1 MNKIYYFILFCF
13 TALCFTACN
22 DDDPEFN
29 GIEGKDHYIS
39 DFALSVG
46 GITYQATIT
55 GDKITVE
62 IPYNTDLE
70 GATAAYTLS
79 EGATINPNPSTI
91 QDWENE
97 WKFVVTSKMQ
107 ESKVYSYTYQ
117 YTDIRQSGSVVL
129 ATQAEVDNFAETGIN
144 KIDGNLT
151 IGTVNGEEITNLAG
165 LVNLRQISNT
175 LVINPS
181 YTGTDLSGLDN
192 LEQIGSFKLGS
203 STSISKNTTLKTVN
217 LPSLFEVVGDF
228 VINSSTV
235 EKVSIPKVET
245 ISEDM
250 YVASDALLDLDA
262 NAVESIGSSLIIRGS
277 VTKKESA
284 ATEAIVFSALK
295 RIGNEL
301 TIQYFPKL
309 QGIYLPALEEVTGAA
324 SFCDM
329 SSIGSIAMTELY
341 SVGGLDIKNCKELST
356 IELPN
361 LTSCGEFCV
370 DANKVNKFN
379 ISALRDAFG
388 NMTLSY
394 LPIEELDLSQVNFN
408 GNTLTLQCDQLKK
421 IVGPETFNGSL
432 LLLPTNCRLT
442 EFTLDGILNIQG
454 DFECKD
460 YFYVKS
466 FVMPFVKVAGGVTI
480 ALNKGSVNT
489 GVEIEFPKLQEIG
502 GTLILGENTNA
513 NKIDFPL
520 LKRILGSCSVT
531 TSSLKNDIEFS
542 NLESIGVDG
551 TETDVA
557 FSLDRTNISCPKLK
571 TIYGNFTVIT
581 SSSMFGM
588 TADNLSFSTLESIYG
603 NLSITCLY
611 SDFGPNGINSIDFSG
626 LKSAKSISISGQAD
640 VNDFSS
646 FKYLFENNILRAESQ
661 WSVVECGYNP
671 TFEDMKAGRYKRSEN
686 AMQAT
691 RKKAKAITLHKRL
704 RK

>member
-1 MNKIYYFILFCF
+1 MNKLYYFILFCF
-13 TALCFTACN
+13 AALCFTACS
-22 DDDPEFN
+22 DDDPEFS
-29 GIEGKDHYIS
+29 GIEGKDHFIS
-39 DFALSVG
+39 DFALTVD
-46 GITYQATIT
+46 GITYQATIA
-55 GDKITVE
+55 GDMITVE
-62 IPYNTDLE
+62 IPYNVSLE
-70 GATAAYTLS
+70 GATVEYALC
-79 EGATINPNPSTI
+79 EGASINPTPSTI

-97 WKFVVTSKMQ
+97 WKFVVTSKTQ
-107 ESKVYSYTYQ
+107 ESKVYSYTYR
-117 YTDIRQSGSVVL
+117 YTDIEQSGSVVL
-129 ATQAEVDNFAETGIN
+129 ATQAEVDNFAQTGIN

-151 IGTVNGEEITNLAG
+151 IGTVDGEEITNLEG
-165 LVNLRQISNT
+165 LANLKQISNT
-175 LVINPS
+175 LILNPS
-181 YTGTDLSGLDN
+181 YKGADLSGLDQ
-192 LEQIGSFKLGS
+192 LERIGSFKLGS
-203 STSISKNTTLKTVN
+203 TTSTSKNTTLKTVN
-217 LPSLFEVVGDF
+217 FPSLLDITGDF
-228 VINSSTV
+228 VINCSTV
-235 EKVSIPKVET
+235 EKISIPKVGT
-245 ISEDM
+245 IGEDM
-250 YVASDALLDLDA
+250 YVVSDALLDLDA
-262 NAVESIGSSLIIRGS
+262 NAVKSVGSSLIVRGS
-277 VTKKESA
+277 VTQKESA
-284 ATEAIVFSALK
+284 ATEAIVFSAL
-295 RIGNEL
+295 RQVGNEL
-301 TIQYFPKL
+301 IIQYFPKL
-309 QGIYLPALEEVTGAA
+309 QGIYLPALERVIGTA

-341 SVGGLDIKNCKELST
+341 SVGGLNIKNCKELST
-356 IELPN
+356 IELPG

-370 DANKVNKFN
+370 DANKVSKFN

-388 NMTLSY
+388 DMTLSN
-394 LPIEELDLSQVNFN
+394 LLIEELDLPQTNFN
-408 GNTLTLQCDQLKK
+408 GNTLTLQCNRLNK

-432 LLLPTNCRLT
+432 LLLPKSCRLT

-460 YFYVKS
+460 YFYVKR
-466 FVMPFVKVAGGVTI
+466 FIMPFVKVAGGVTI
-480 ALNKGSVNT
+480 ALNTGSVNT

-502 GTLILGENTNA
+502 GTLTLGKNTNA

-671 TFEDMKAGRYKRSEN
+671 TYQDMKEGRYKPAE
-686 AMQAT
+686 
-691 RKKAKAITLHKRL
+691 
-704 RK
+704 